1 VGPTP
6 DGADGPIPVE
16 VEAVL
21 VPASTDGLHATDG
34 LDLVYGDEATR
45 DGAAQRVVRV
55 ARDAYTEGLDLARRC
70 AAQAVRR
77 FEALGEGVRPEE
89 VEMQLAIKI
98 DASVAALVKTGAEAQ
113 LQITLRWRPGSG
125 ARAAGGDP
133 QGGGDAQG
141 AGS

>member
-1 VGPTP
+1 
-6 DGADGPIPVE
+6 VE

-21 VPASTDGLHATDG
+21 LPGAGADSADG
-34 LDLVYGDEATR
+34 LDRVYGDELTR
-45 DGAAQRVVRV
+45 GGSAQRVVQV
-55 ARDAYTEGLDLARRC
+55 ARDAYTEGLVLARRC
-70 AAQAVRR
+70 AAQAVRH
-77 FEALGEGVRPEE
+77 FEELGEGLRPEE

-125 ARAAGGDP
+125 SR
-133 QGGGDAQG
+133 GDAQG